1 MSKYSEFKKQLE
13 ENERLKNTAAS
24 DIGAVSFKEYERASG
39 SDPLASFKANV
50 SGIEASAALQK
61 RATQNM
67 LGTSGISG
75 GYVSKS
81 LGAIDK
87 AKNAAINTA
96 GAEALTES
104 ATNMNN
110 YAGYVNKLATD
121 KVNAANKNAETYN
134 KTLYDITNKNMSKV
148 EAENYIRLNN
158 LGLDE
163 SQIQKLLKAADDNY
177 KTYAANLENQA
188 YLDAQLGLT
197 SITDKNKAL
206 AYLAKQKNLSKE
218 SIDKLYGE
226 WENNLAESDLNKKI
240 KEGTYTIG
248 DVTSF
253 YSKGKTSLND
263 YKEENEFSDLVH
275 KAYNTMK
282 ENEANVLAEYGIVLD
297 STDGY
302 GAQINNLMQ
311 RAASGKFEHTEQEYQ
326 QTVAG
331 IKKWKESGAI
341 KDEEKYL
348 EAAKKEYDANKK
360 VTYED
365 VEAFIDDLAAKKA
378 YTDFDVALIELALMD
393 EYEGYKNYI
402 SKSTK

>member
-75 GYVSKS
+75 GYVAKS

-163 SQIQKLLKAADDNY
+163 SQIQKLLKASDDNY
-177 KTYAANLENQA
+177 KGYAANLENQA
-188 YLDAQLGLT
+188 YLDTQLALT
-197 SITDKNKAL
+197 SITDRNKAQT
-206 AYLAKQKNLSKE
+206 YIAKQGNLSDEKRNA
-218 SIDKLYGE
+218 L
-226 WENNLAESDLNKKI
+226 
-240 KEGTYTIG
+240 
-248 DVTSF
+248 
-253 YSKGKTSLND
+253 
-263 YKEENEFSDLVH
+263 YKEWYGRYEKAELDKIFKNESGNTAKDVLNFYTNNGDIKAGDKEYPDAVTATFDTYIKRGGNVEELLNEYGVEIASKMMIAHNAPGGFKNYSDAINYLQSLADENEWSDDDIGLVIMAIFD
-275 KAYNTMK
+275 KYPDFK
-282 ENEANVLAEYGIVLD
+282 Q
-297 STDGY
+297 S
-302 GAQINNLMQ
+302 INNNM
-311 RAASGKFEHTEQEYQ
+311 
-326 QTVAG
+326 
-331 IKKWKESGAI
+331 KK
-341 KDEEKYL
+341 
-348 EAAKKEYDANKK
+348 
-360 VTYED
+360 
-365 VEAFIDDLAAKKA
+365 
-378 YTDFDVALIELALMD
+378 
-393 EYEGYKNYI
+393 
-402 SKSTK
+402 